1 MSTYID
7 LNCDMGEGYHTD
19 ELIMPY
25 ISSANIACGYHAGD
39 ESTINKTIEL
49 ALQYGVAI
57 GAHPSYPDR
66 EGFGRRNIE
75 MDISELSEILVLQI
89 ELIRS
94 IATSAGTSLN
104 HVKPHGAL
112 YNTAADN
119 YTIASTVVKAIK
131 SIDPA
136 LKIYGMPNSELEKA
150 ARKEGI
156 RFCTEMFCDRTYTE
170 EGRLTPRT
178 HNNALINSTQDAV
191 SCALQ
196 AIKEKTITRTSG
208 KLINI
213 APNTL
218 CIHGDGPHAL
228 EFAKTIRIAL
238 EKEHIIIAAC
248 K

>member
-39 ESTINKTIEL
+39 ESTINKTVEL

-66 EGFGRRNIE
+66 EGFGRRNME
-75 MDISELSEILVLQI
+75 MDIIKLTDIIVTQI

-112 YNTAADN
+112 YNSAADN
-119 YTIASTVVKAIK
+119 YTIALTVVKAIK

-136 LKIYGMPNSELEKA
+136 LKIYGMPNSELENA
-150 ARKEGI
+150 AKKGGV
-156 RFCTEMFCDRTYTE
+156 RFCKEVFCDRTYTE

-178 HNNALINSTQDAV
+178 YENAMINTADEAV
-191 SCALQ
+191 SQ
-196 AIKEKTITRTSG
+196 SIRSIKENTIASTSG
-208 KLINI
+208 KLIGI
-213 APNTL
+213 APDTL
-218 CIHGDGPHAL
+218 CIHGDGPHAV
-228 EFAKTIRIAL
+228 EFAKTIRTAL

>member
-39 ESTINKTIEL
+39 EPTIKKTIEL

-66 EGFGRRNIE
+66 ERFGRRNME
-75 MDISELSEILVLQI
+75 MDISELSDILVAQI

-112 YNTAADN
+112 YNSAADN
-119 YTIASTVVKAIK
+119 YTIASTVVNAIK
-131 SIDPA
+131 SIDPV
-136 LKIYGMPNSELEKA
+136 LKIYGMPNSELENA

-156 RFCTEMFCDRTYTE
+156 RFCKELFCDRTYTD

-178 HNNALINSTQDAV
+178 QNNALINSTEEAV
-191 SCALQ
+191 LRALQ
-196 AIKEKTITRTSG
+196 AIKEKTIASTSG

-213 APNTL
+213 APDTL
-218 CIHGDGPHAL
+218 CIHGDGPHAV
-228 EFAKTIRIAL
+228 EFAKTISTAL